1 MRTSNLEYT
10 SFLVRLWRE
19 PQDSGEPPA
28 TDREWLAQV
37 EHIPTGERQY
47 FASLEDL
54 FAFIREQAAGP
65 PAGKG
70 AGEQGGRTG
79 GWPTTTDE

>member
-1 MRTSNLEYT
+1 MRTSNLDYT

-19 PQDSGEPPA
+19 PAGSVEPPA
-28 TDREWLAQV
+28 NGHEWLAQV
-37 EHIPTGERQY
+37 EHIPGGEREY
-47 FASLEDL
+47 FTSLDDL

-70 AGEQGGRTG
+70 AGAGEQESRRNVKRE
-79 GWPTTTDE
+79 P